1 MTNIEA
7 RSIVVKQAQQTEI
20 FTISYNALE
29 AIAAIGLGMASRST
43 SLATFGLD
51 SLIEI
56 GAGLILVWRLNAE
69 QRSADAARIEFVERR
84 AAKLVGWSLLG
95 LAVYVAIQSVSELI
109 TQAKPDPSI
118 WGIVLAVASLIL
130 MPFLGRRKLQLADK
144 ISSKALHADA
154 YETIACAYLSF
165 TLLLGLTANY
175 LFGWWWADAIAAL
188 AMLYFIVR
196 EAREALSGEHAE

>member
-1 MTNIEA
+1 VNVEA
-7 RSIVVKQAQQTEI
+7 RSTYIQQALHVEI

-43 SLATFGLD
+43 SLETFGLD

-56 GAGLILVWRLNAE
+56 AAGLILLWRLKAE
-69 QRSADAARIEFVERR
+69 QRSADAERIELVERR
-84 AAKLVGWSLLG
+84 AAKLVGWSLLA
-95 LAVYVAIQSVSELI
+95 LAVYVAVQSVSELI
-109 TQAKPDPSI
+109 AQAKPDPSL

-130 MPFLGRRKLQLADK
+130 MPLLGRRKLQLADK

-165 TLLLGLTANY
+165 TLFLGLAANY

-196 EAREALSGEHAE
+196 EAREALSGEHDE